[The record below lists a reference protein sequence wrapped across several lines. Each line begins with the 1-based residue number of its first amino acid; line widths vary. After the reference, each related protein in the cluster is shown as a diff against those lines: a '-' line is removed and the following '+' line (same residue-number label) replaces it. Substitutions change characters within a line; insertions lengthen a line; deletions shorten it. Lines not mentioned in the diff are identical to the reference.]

1 MDKIEKALQIYDKM
15 KLYVENTKLP
25 SYYTISNASE
35 TSFLLLLN
43 HLYVSWVNSRTFLKQ
58 VQSKNPLV

>member
-35 TSFLLLLN
+35 TSFF
-43 HLYVSWVNSRTFLKQ
+43 YCC
-58 VQSKNPLV
+58 

>member
-15 KLYVENTKLP
+15 KLCVENTKLS

-35 TSFLLLLN
+35 T
-43 HLYVSWVNSRTFLKQ
+43 VQ
-58 VQSKNPLV
+58 VFYCC